1 MEPSSSEPNDGL
13 TPAERADLDLDG
25 TAGHIARG
33 GFGKVALQFPDRML
47 PLASRAE
54 AALQRRLRALGHASA
69 ALFVLADTSFDGHQV
84 DFVAAQHLGA
94 ELVVHYGPV
103 DLEAEGPLEVRF
115 VLGRR
120 PLGVGAL
127 AAAYAAAFAPDRR
140 VLVVLGLPYQHAAPA
155 LAERLAASHPGALVA
170 EADTERAAVA
180 APEPDAAAA
189 AATAAASAAADGGDA
204 DGAAAASVARSLAD
218 GRLLGRRLPTAL
230 SDAELGECALLYVGA
245 DDDPTLANLAVLFA
259 RTEVHVCAPPAADAD
274 AAAGGEGAGGGGVV
288 PFDGQTSKRMM
299 RRYFLVQKWREAQV
313 VGILIG
319 TLSAAHRAP
328 MLAALKALCR
338 RSGRKHYVFMM
349 GKLNA
354 AKLANFA
361 EVGVY
366 VLLGSAEHALLDAK
380 DFYRPVLTPYELL
393 LALRSGEWTG
403 EYVLDHARVLGRL
416 QDDAVDA
423 AAADGGGG
431 GGGSDDED
439 APPDVSLVTGRLIA
453 DHRHA
458 SRAVGGR
465 ARDAD
470 DAEATGGALA
480 AAADRALVLPGERG
494 LVASQARSG
503 AEFLATRGYRGL
515 EVRKGEDAPAVVV
528 EGREGVASGF
538 SGEGDREDLRKS

>member
-1 MEPSSSEPNDGL
+1 MWRDEPIDSHG
-13 TPAERADLDLDG
+13 PAS
-25 TAGHIARG
+25 
-33 GFGKVALQFPDRML
+33 P
-47 PLASRAE
+47 ASNPFLNNR
-54 AALQRRLRALGHASA
+54 
-69 ALFVLADTSFDGHQV
+69 
-84 DFVAAQHLGA
+84 
-94 ELVVHYGPV
+94 
-103 DLEAEGPLEVRF
+103 
-115 VLGRR
+115 
-120 PLGVGAL
+120 
-127 AAAYAAAFAPDRR
+127 
-140 VLVVLGLPYQHAAPA
+140 
-155 LAERLAASHPGALVA
+155 
-170 EADTERAAVA
+170 
-180 APEPDAAAA
+180 
-189 AATAAASAAADGGDA
+189 
-204 DGAAAASVARSLAD
+204 
-218 GRLLGRRLPTAL
+218 
-230 SDAELGECALLYVGA
+230 
-245 DDDPTLANLAVLFA
+245 
-259 RTEVHVCAPPAADAD
+259 
-274 AAAGGEGAGGGGVV
+274 GGVV

-465 ARDAD
+465 AREAD

-538 SGEGDREDLRKS
+538 SGEGDRDDLRKS